1 MQIFELLIYTYISE
15 SILYSNN
22 LIFFDIDITFLS
34 NVFESFLDKEI
45 QYSFKSGNWI
55 DREIDSLWFFY
66 WLIWII
72 FIW

>member
-45 QYSFKSGNWI
+45 QYSFKSGN
-55 DREIDSLWFFY
+55 
-66 WLIWII
+66 
-72 FIW
+72 